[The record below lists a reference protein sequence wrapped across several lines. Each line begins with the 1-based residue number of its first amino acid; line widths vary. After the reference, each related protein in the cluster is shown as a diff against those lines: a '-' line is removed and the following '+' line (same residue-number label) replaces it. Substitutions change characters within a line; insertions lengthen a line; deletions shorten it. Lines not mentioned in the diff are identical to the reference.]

1 MLSEQCYFSV
11 DSFNAVVHVAHHYF
25 VCLTVP
31 FFNNRY
37 YTVLAG
43 ANGFASAS
51 SQASSLTFKNF
62 KGYLATIDLY
72 AEYAF
77 ILFQLRARRVW
88 ISANDTKTEGVWMT
102 GPTPSSNGGV
112 ASVLPWGPGEPGGG
126 TVENC
131 GVLAVSS
138 IADYPCTH
146 PDIGLYVVEYDC
158 ASPNVLVNGT
168 CLSELD
174 FTCN

>member
-1 MLSEQCYFSV
+1 MPFLRGQFQLCRSCHSFLLSP
-11 DSFNAVVHVAHHYF
+11 
-25 VCLTVP
+25 TVP
-31 FFNNRY
+31 SFDNRY
-37 YTVLAG
+37 YTILSG
-43 ANGFASAS
+43 ANGFASAA
-51 SQASSLTFKNF
+51 SQASSLSFKNF
-62 KGYLATIDLY
+62 KGYLATLDSY

-126 TVENC
+126 AVENC

-138 IADYPCTH
+138 IADYPCTN
-146 PDIGLYVVEYDC
+146 PDIGLYVVEYEC
-158 ASPNVLVNGT
+158 VSPNVLFNGT
-168 CLSELD
+168 CLSKFDLIK
-174 FTCN
+174 